1 MHVFWGKKKDVQLKI
16 VQHEVSVM
24 LYSVQAFKIRA
35 SQGQCF
41 IIEGS
46 CISNTFEMHEFVY
59 LIAFVM
65 HEFMGLQ
72 PLDGRIFRKHEFV
85 EKK

>member
-1 MHVFWGKKKDVQLKI
+1 MHVFWGIEKFVQLKI
-16 VQHEVSVM
+16 VQHKVSVM

-46 CISNTFEMHEFVY
+46 CISNHSVHNKHSIPTENHTF
-59 LIAFVM
+59 I
-65 HEFMGLQ
+65 
-72 PLDGRIFRKHEFV
+72 DG
-85 EKK
+85 